1 MTVLKWTR
9 ITKTEYD
16 RLTLAVSEQSEDA
29 WKQAGIQGLRM
40 KPQGPELRYYASRC
54 QA

>member
-9 ITKTEYD
+9 ISQAEYE
-16 RLTLAVSEQSEDA
+16 RLSKAVSEQGEDV

-40 KPQGPELRYYASRC
+40 KPQGVELRYYASRC